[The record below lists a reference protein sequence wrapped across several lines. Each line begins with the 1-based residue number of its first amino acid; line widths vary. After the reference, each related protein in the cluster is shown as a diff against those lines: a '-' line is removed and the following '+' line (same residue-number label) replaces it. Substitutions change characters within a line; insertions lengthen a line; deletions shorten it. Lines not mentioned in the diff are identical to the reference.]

1 MTETKKLRIFAI
13 IGTAVVILI
22 GTIMFI
28 LGTAK
33 NSYASTTNTIQTSGS
48 NVNIPLE
55 NQFIST
61 GNVVSGGDEYL
72 MPLYTVNVHAYYGS
86 SSGIRA
92 TYTITAVLQILWREI
107 PNEFTGF
114 IWGGK
119 WGVAVTQ
126 YGAGSVSVDW
136 QGYYIQNPVGNYVQ
150 IPWTSFTTLSGK
162 FKDLT
167 SYPAPSILLYGGEVF
182 AEQPS
187 LSSVISNSGISG
199 SNIYYEELHITNA
212 ITGKKGIF
220 ANLNGAKG
228 QMLGV
233 IMEGSGIS
241 NSSYATMNSVNTG
254 ALIMANNTSKQA
266 GVLAVTITDKAN
278 GYYTQEELNAS
289 KQNSYNQGYNVG
301 YTAGQASNTDLWGFI
316 KNVAEVPTTF
326 IQNMLNFEIFG
337 INCADIVKALLTAI
351 VIAVVMKWALGRG

>member
-1 MTETKKLRIFAI
+1 MTELKKAKIFAI
-13 IGTAVVILI
+13 VGTIAVVLI
-22 GTIMFI
+22 GTILF
-28 LGTAK
+28 LTVTAK
-33 NSYASTTNTIQTSGS
+33 NSYASTTNTIQTSGN
-48 NVNIPLE
+48 NVDIPLE

-72 MPLYTVNVHAYYGS
+72 MPLYTVDIHAFYGS
-86 SSGIRA
+86 SDGIRA
-92 TYTITAVLQILWREI
+92 TYTITTVLQILWREI

-126 YGAGSVSVDW
+126 YGAGSLSVDW
-136 QGYYIQNPVGNYVQ
+136 QGYYIQNPVANYIQ
-150 IPWTSFTTLSGK
+150 IPWTSFTTLSGT
-162 FKDLT
+162 FKNQI

-199 SNIYYEELHITNA
+199 SNIYYEELHITKA
-212 ITGKKGIF
+212 ITGTKGLF
-220 ANLNGAKG
+220 ANLNGAQG

-254 ALIMANNTSKQA
+254 ALIMGNNTTKQA
-266 GVLAVTITDKAN
+266 GVLAVTISDKAN
-278 GYYTQEELNAS
+278 GYFTQEELNAS
-289 KQNSYNQGYNVG
+289 KKNSYNQGYNVG

-337 INCADIVKALLTAI
+337 INCADMVKALLTAI
-351 VIAVVMKWALGRG
+351 VIAVVMKCALGRG